1 MENEIQAGVAG
12 DSPAASLLAELKRTR
27 TLLGEV
33 RHDRHELANRCQVAE
48 SNLYMER
55 EERAELE
62 DELMR
67 VRAELDELRRAVH
80 LVTVVGTRVRPVA
93 VTETRGGLWGVSGG

>member
-12 DSPAASLLAELKRTR
+12 DSPRSAVARALSESQQRA
-27 TLLGEV
+27 
-33 RHDRHELANRCQVAE
+33 HDLANRCQAAE
-48 SNLYMER
+48 NNLYLLR

-93 VTETRGGLWGVSGG
+93 VTETRGGLWGVSNG